1 MDDITKPIV
10 NKRKHCALIHCVQ
23 VGLERL
29 RKAEK
34 KRTFIVTNL
43 RKEKLH
49 HSDNT
54 SWCFMYYLQ
63 NEWPFV
69 ISV

>member
-43 RKEKLH
+43 CNQQNLQIFAEQNRHVINRK
-49 HSDNT
+49 T
-54 SWCFMYYLQ
+54 Q
-63 NEWPFV
+63 
-69 ISV
+69 